1 MENNTSIASLADKC
15 LDLKLAYEDVE
26 LQRFILEASLSSLRD
41 VRNMLTPKQKAWMFL
56 VLSYDHEVYEA
67 FEAHGNYKIL
77 WDFLTNIFTHMP
89 CDNPKCVNKSSK
101 TCGKCDDKR
110 YCSRDCQK
118 ADWAEH
124 KLTCSA

>member
-1 MENNTSIASLADKC
+1 MENNTSIADKC
-15 LDLKLAYEDVE
+15 LDLKLADVNVE

-67 FEAHGNYKIL
+67 FEAEGIYKIM
-77 WDFLTNIFTHMP
+77 WEFCSFNIFSRLP
-89 CDNPKCVNKSSK
+89 CDKLKCLNKSSK
-101 TCGKCDDKR
+101 TCGKCDNQR
-110 YCSRDCQK
+110 YCSRECQK
-118 ADWAEH
+118 DDWSEH